1 MGFLP
6 AATPDPNNQY
16 DKCDHGRHLTRRC
29 VGLTQDPA
37 DTYCPAGSFVIFQPM
52 ERDLAVDVSNLC
64 NISI

>member
-16 DKCDHGRHLTRRC
+16 DKCDYGRHLTRRC

-37 DTYCPAGSFVIFQPM
+37 DTYCPAGFFCHIPTDG
-52 ERDLAVDVSNLC
+52 EGPCCRRK
-64 NISI
+64 